1 MEEEELEKQMVLF
14 SDTPTL
20 GYIVLAIDFTNGK
33 ESRVKMNFKG
43 ISISCFQF

>member
-1 MEEEELEKQMVLF
+1 MKKQMVLF

-20 GYIVLAIDFTNGK
+20 SYVVLAIDFTHGK
-33 ESRVKMNFKG
+33 ESRVKMTFKG